1 MLTLTAPSLSA
12 PTGFVDGRMRN
23 RGGGAPARGRSGRPA
38 TGASGQKPSPNNAEF
53 NTGVLLLRPAKATMA
68 LVERWTASQ
77 LALMENHD
85 MNDQTHFNKAVND
98 FGGREELGAYGAYA
112 CCDRCCREHMP
123 FAPKQRAPKHDVTP
137 ACAESQ
143 RRVQALKGKSY
154 WF

>member
-1 MLTLTAPSLSA
+1 MLNLSREAHIFADALAAVGRALESRITA
-12 PTGFVDGRMRN
+12 
-23 RGGGAPARGRSGRPA
+23 GRP
-38 TGASGQKPSPNNAEF
+38 
-53 NTGVLLLRPAKATMA
+53 
-68 LVERWTASQ
+68 
-77 LALMENHD
+77 
-85 MNDQTHFNKAVND
+85 D
-98 FGGREELGAYGAYA
+98 FDANGRVSKTRAYGAYA